1 MGDNMRTLPRINISL
16 SERERSRLERLA
28 TRRGAKYSRVL
39 ADAVTHMLAS
49 LELRE
54 PIHVEVP
61 SEQAREEGER

>member
-1 MGDNMRTLPRINISL
+1 MSDNMRTLPRINISL

-28 TRRGAKYSRVL
+28 TRRGTKLSR
-39 ADAVTHMLAS
+39 AISDAVTHMLAS

-61 SEQAREEGER
+61 SEQAELEERT